1 MTIKLQVAGDPVAHS
16 LSPTIH
22 AMFAK
27 QFGDEITY
35 GRERVLAGHFHA
47 RADAFRDAGG
57 LGMNVTVPH
66 KEAAFAYVDAPDT
79 YATAA
84 GAVNTIN
91 FLEDGQRVGRNTDG
105 WGLVADLTTRWG
117 IDLADQSVLI
127 IGAGGATRG
136 VILPL
141 FEAGVTKIMVANRT
155 ANRAENLCRD
165 MRAQL
170 PAAALLSAHS
180 LETDLSSED
189 IGLIVNATSV
199 GLSGAEL
206 RLPVCD
212 ELLAAA
218 FCYDM
223 GYGSN
228 AGFYRQ
234 VGGLGCERADGLGML
249 VEQAALSYEI
259 WLGHAPETGPVYEA
273 VRNLLTEAS

>member
-16 LSPTIH
+16 LSPAIH
-22 AMFAK
+22 TMFAK
-27 QFGDEITY
+27 QFGDPITY
-35 GRERVLAGHFHA
+35 GRERVPAGQFDE

-66 KEAAFAYVDAPDT
+66 KEAAFAYVDTPDA

-84 GAVNTIN
+84 GAVNTIK
-91 FLEDGQRVGRNTDG
+91 FLEDGRSAGRNTDG
-105 WGLVADLTTRWG
+105 QGLVADLTTRWG
-117 IDLADQSVLI
+117 VNLAEQSVLI
-127 IGAGGATRG
+127 LGAGGATRG

-155 ANRAENLCRD
+155 ARRAEHLCRD
-165 MRAQL
+165 LRVHL
-170 PAAALLSAHS
+170 PATARLSAHH
-180 LETDLSSED
+180 LEMDLSNED

-206 RLPVCD
+206 TLPVCN
-212 ELLAAA
+212 EQIAEA

-234 VGGLGCERADGLGML
+234 VQGLGCERADGLGML

-259 WLGHAPETGPVYEA
+259 WLSHVPETQAVYEA
-273 VRNLLTEAS
+273 IRNLLAEAS